1 MTLALYIGRR
11 FLAAFGA
18 VLAMILGIVLLF
30 DMIELLRRS
39 ASDGQMSFMFLLGMS
54 FLKLP
59 QGMNAVLPF
68 AVMIGGIVAFWWLSR
83 SHELVVMRAA
93 GISAWQFLLPLLVIV
108 LGIGVGNVAVINPLG
123 AALYVRYEHL
133 EETLLRR
140 NNPLSLSEN
149 GLWLR
154 ETIGQYLS
162 VVHAGRVRQEGI
174 VLFLYDVSIFLFKEQ
189 NGFQERI
196 EAERGVLRNDGHYEL
211 YQVRVM
217 RTEKPPVHH
226 TVLRLPTTLTVGR
239 IQENFASPETVSVWA
254 LPGFIRFFEQSGFS
268 ARAHRLH
275 LQTLMAAP
283 FLLCAMVLAAAVFV
297 MPQNQRKGS
306 MLWRIA
312 GATATGFVV
321 YFFSKVTHALGQSA
335 TLPVVLAAWSPTLIM
350 GLLGLGAVFYF
361 EDG

>member
-1 MTLALYIGRR
+1 VTLALYIGRR

-18 VLAMILGIVLLF
+18 VLAIIMGLILLF

-39 ASDGQMSFMFLLGMS
+39 ASEGEMSFMFLLGMS

-93 GISAWQFLLPLLVIV
+93 GISAWQFLLPLLGIV

-123 AALYVRYEHL
+123 AALYARYEHL
-133 EETLLRR
+133 EETILRR
-140 NNPLSLSEN
+140 SNPLSLSEN

-154 ETIGQYLS
+154 ETMGQYLS
-162 VVHAGRVRQEGI
+162 VVHAKRVRQEGI
-174 VLFLYDVSIFLFKEQ
+174 VLFLSDVSIFLFKEPS
-189 NGFQERI
+189 GFQERI
-196 EAERGVLRNDGHYEL
+196 EAESGILRNDGHYEL
-211 YQVRVM
+211 YQALVM
-217 RTEKPPVHH
+217 QTEKASVRHP
-226 TVLRLPTTLTVGR
+226 VLRLPTTLTVGR
-239 IQENFASPETVSVWA
+239 IQENFASPETMSVWA
-254 LPGFIRFFEQSGFS
+254 LPEFIRFFENSGFS

-275 LQTLMAAP
+275 LQTVMASP
-283 FLLCAMVLAAAVFV
+283 FLLCAMVLVAAVFV

-306 MLWRIA
+306 MPWRIA
-312 GATATGFVV
+312 GAIVTGSLV

-335 TLPVVLAAWSPTLIM
+335 TLPVMLAAWSPTLIM
-350 GLLGLGAVFYF
+350 SLLGLAAVFYF

>member
-108 LGIGVGNVAVINPLG
+108 LGIGV
-123 AALYVRYEHL
+123 
-133 EETLLRR
+133 